1 MWEQK
6 TSFKWKRLYLESCWI
21 EFQNGK
27 YLASNTDDLLIT
39 CDEIIDVE
47 AKLFN
52 EETKSVP
59 TNFNEK
65 KVACKTKNFYILLAF
80 LSITIVLLIAVSIYC
95 YLIKYKSK
103 QMHLLPYYVTNNNYM
118 LII

>member
-47 AKLFN
+47 VKLFKWRN
-52 EETKSVP
+52 KISP
-59 TNFNEK
+59 NKFQWK
-65 KVACKTKNFYILLAF
+65 KGSL
-80 LSITIVLLIAVSIYC
+80 
-95 YLIKYKSK
+95 
-103 QMHLLPYYVTNNNYM
+103 
-118 LII
+118 